1 MSDKETSA
9 GEAQECSKERV
20 QSEYKCSRPRTLPQ
34 CVSHTTS
41 TTRVLIAFT
50 KECVQLEYFSHWLGS
65 HDKYD
70 DDGDIAWL
78 ALFTFPD

>member
-1 MSDKETSA
+1 MCVEEVGCLPLSPTTSA
-9 GEAQECSKERV
+9 I
-20 QSEYKCSRPRTLPQ
+20 
-34 CVSHTTS
+34 
-41 TTRVLIAFT
+41 RVLIAFT

-78 ALFTFPD
+78 ALFRFPD